1 MSPSRNPFSDEDDGD
16 NESRPGSTN
25 PFDENDNNNNNN
37 PHYSEDDYKYM
48 RVPILTAAATANTT
62 TNNIVLCG
70 RDIGLT
76 SEQLSTI
83 FLLSIDYLLS
93 ASYYSLFAPFL
104 PGEALKKDVSQTQV
118 GIIFGVFELV
128 LIILI
133 PFFGKYVT

>member
-25 PFDENDNNNNNN
+25 PFDENDNNNN
-37 PHYSEDDYKYM
+37 PHHSEDDYKYM
-48 RVPILTAAATANTT
+48 RVPILTAAATTTNTT
-62 TNNIVLCG
+62 TDNIVLCG

-133 PFFGKYVT
+133 PFFGKYVI